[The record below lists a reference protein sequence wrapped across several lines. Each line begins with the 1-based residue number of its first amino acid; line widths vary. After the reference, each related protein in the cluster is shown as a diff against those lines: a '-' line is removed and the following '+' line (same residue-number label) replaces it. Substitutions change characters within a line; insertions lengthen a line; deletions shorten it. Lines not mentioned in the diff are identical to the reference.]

1 MRRLIPSALAL
12 AVAACAGTPEHAWQP
27 TDPSFGRD
35 QTVTQN
41 AFCGVLFEGLAQAA
55 DNTDDRRVLT
65 ALRDSTIM
73 RLERLGASPS
83 DPDFRS
89 GVQHAAIYVR
99 GANADQIIAAGER
112 CVEVVMAGGKAR

>member
-1 MRRLIPSALAL
+1 MRRLIPAVLAL
-12 AVAACAGTPEHAWQP
+12 AVTACAGTPEHAWQP

-35 QTVTQN
+35 QAVSEQ

-65 ALRDSTIM
+65 ALRDSTVM
-73 RLERLGASPS
+73 RLERLGADPT

-89 GVQHAAIYVR
+89 GVQHAGIYIR
-99 GANADQIIAAGER
+99 GATETQIIAAGER
-112 CVEVVMAGGKAR
+112 CIQIAMVGE

>member
-1 MRRLIPSALAL
+1 MRRLIPAALAL
-12 AVAACAGTPEHAWQP
+12 AVTACAGTPEHAWQP

-35 QTVTQN
+35 QAVAEQ

-55 DNTDDRRVLT
+55 DNADDRRVLT
-65 ALRDSTIM
+65 ALRDSTVV

-89 GVQHAAIYVR
+89 GVQHGIYVR
-99 GANADQIIAAGER
+99 GANAEQIVAAGER
-112 CVEVVMAGGKAR
+112 CVEIAMVGQ

>member
-1 MRRLIPSALAL
+1 MRRLIPAVLAL
-12 AVAACAGTPEHAWQP
+12 AVTACAGTPEHAWQP

-35 QTVTQN
+35 QAVSEQ

-99 GANADQIIAAGER
+99 GANAEQIVAAGER
-112 CVEVVMAGGKAR
+112 CIQIAMVGK